1 MSETVNEKISNR
13 RIEKLEMEL
22 VIVDV
27 LNYLVF
33 QIIVNKIPD
42 ADPGNYSDQ

>member
-1 MSETVNEKISNR
+1 
-13 RIEKLEMEL
+13 MEL

-42 ADPGNYSDQ
+42 PDPGNYSEQ